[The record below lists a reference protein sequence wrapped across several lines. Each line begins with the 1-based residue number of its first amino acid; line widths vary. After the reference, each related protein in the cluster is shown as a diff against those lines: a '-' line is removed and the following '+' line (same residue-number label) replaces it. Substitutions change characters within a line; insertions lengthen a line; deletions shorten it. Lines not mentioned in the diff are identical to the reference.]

1 MLLQELNDRF
11 DQDHLLPPI
20 QCLENHLMKAPNGE
34 VYEESL
40 QALKS
45 SVYSSDIN
53 FDQLHRQLV
62 SLIRQALPS
71 VSNL

>member
-1 MLLQELNDRF
+1 
-11 DQDHLLPPI
+11 
-20 QCLENHLMKAPNGE
+20 MKAANGE
-34 VYEESL
+34 VHEEIL

-53 FDQLHRQLV
+53 FEQLHRQLPILV

-71 VSNL
+71 IVSNIHSYYL